1 MNEWTDE
8 WMERGESRA
17 LKEAKHLGLSNIKI

>member
-8 WMERGESRA
+8 WMYWMNIRKDRFMDKSA
-17 LKEAKHLGLSNIKI
+17 KKNLKR